1 ATPIC
6 AAEEP
11 RAGEGGQQAGASMRR
26 HLSTR
31 ERARLFALHGGICHF
46 CLGKIHGEREAW
58 DISHVI
64 PLAAGGADTDENTK
78 PAHRKCHRA
87 HTAAVD
93 MPRIAKT
100 KRQAA
105 MASGAKARP
114 RQRLCYRR
122 FDGTPVNPNYR
133 DA

>member
-1 ATPIC
+1 
-6 AAEEP
+6 EKP
-11 RAGEGGQQAGASMRR
+11 RAREGCQQAGGVMRR

-31 ERARLFALHGGICHF
+31 ERTRLFLLHDGVCHF
-46 CLGKIHGEREAW
+46 CGGKIHGEREAW
-58 DISHVI
+58 DISHAI
-64 PLAAGGADTDENTK
+64 PLAAGGPDADENTM

-87 HTAAVD
+87 HTAAAD

-100 KRQAA
+100 KRQTA

-122 FDGTPVNPNYR
+122 FDG
-133 DA
+133 